1 MEAITAG
8 PPDVLLVSRLTGH
21 IGWPWIF
28 FVEGMITVCFRVI
41 AILFMAHTPAQ
52 AKFLSDEER
61 VVALHRM
68 KQDAHGATTE
78 EDVGQERFNWHW
90 IRTALLS
97 LNIWLCSLVWFFLLI
112 PLYVGSSWDH

>member
-1 MEAITAG
+1 MEAITVG
-8 PPDVLLVSRLTGH
+8 SPDVLLVSRLTGL

-28 FVEGMITVCFRVI
+28 FVEGMITVCFGVI

-68 KQDAHGATTE
+68 KEDA
-78 EDVGQERFNWHW
+78 
-90 IRTALLS
+90 TA
-97 LNIWLCSLVWFFLLI
+97 
-112 PLYVGSSWDH
+112 

>member
-1 MEAITAG
+1 MGAITTSL
-8 PPDVLLVSRLTGH
+8 PDVLSVSRLIGL

-28 FVEGMITVCFRVI
+28 FMEGMMTVCFGVI

-52 AKFLSDEER
+52 AKFLSDKER

-78 EDVGQERFNWHW
+78 EDVGHERFNWHW
-90 IRTALLS
+90 IRMALLS
-97 LNIWLCSLVWFFLLI
+97 PNTWF
-112 PLYVGSSWDH
+112 